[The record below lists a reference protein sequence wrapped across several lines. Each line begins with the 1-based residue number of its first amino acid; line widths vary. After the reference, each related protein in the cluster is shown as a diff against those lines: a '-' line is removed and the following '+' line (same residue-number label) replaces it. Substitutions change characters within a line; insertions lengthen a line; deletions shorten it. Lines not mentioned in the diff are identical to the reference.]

1 MRHATSSATDITH
14 EQQVAEHLNVQ
25 YSTCPV
31 YQLCLTCGDNRP
43 KPLQMYTFSPTKLLP
58 FILPHNGIL
67 FHSQTL
73 LLLLLLLLL
82 LTAITANAITYAAET
97 WCLKAKTVS
106 KLNSTQMDFRRR

>member
-1 MRHATSSATDITH
+1 
-14 EQQVAEHLNVQ
+14 
-25 YSTCPV
+25 
-31 YQLCLTCGDNRP
+31 
-43 KPLQMYTFSPTKLLP
+43 MYTFSPTKILP

-67 FHSQTL
+67 FHSQP
-73 LLLLLLLLL
+73 LLLLLL